1 MKQLVE
7 LQAHRDEFETEGIGL
22 VVVTYDAEKDQQR
35 FVDKYD
41 IGFPLVSDIEITTVR
56 NMGILNAQI
65 ESDSEVY
72 GIPYPGFFVLDTS
85 GTIRARSFLEGYQ
98 KRLDASTVLRKAKA
112 ALKN

>member
-7 LQAHRDEFETEGIGL
+7 LQAHRDKFEAEGIGL
-22 VVVTYDAEKDQQR
+22 VVVTYDAEEDQQR
-35 FVDKYD
+35 FVDKYG

-56 NMGILNAQI
+56 NMGILNEQI

-72 GIPYPGFFVLDTS
+72 GIPYPGFFVLDNN

-98 KRLDASTVLRKAKA
+98 KRLDASTVLRMVDT
-112 ALKN
+112 ALTE